1 MKEQHISVDIN
12 SYLSELTCP
21 VTVKEGNPVS
31 VLSFRNLHAG
41 TMTAIQFT
49 AKGYNSFGELVPV
62 NGEEQFLI
70 TVQDISVPQGKMV
83 RNLQAPLPQGDIRK
97 IELTEHQ
104 YSFADGTVA
113 MYEGEKWVDY
123 DVTLFDTQDA
133 EEKEQLD
140 ALKTINAQAAAK
152 PAELDGA
159 WVCLCGH
166 YNPEEKEA
174 CGRCAMTK
182 EAAFEAVTETALND
196 LMEANKVKKAQA
208 AEANKKQKKLL
219 MLLSIPAALV
229 LALIITLVGN
239 AAVLSGR
246 KTFDSAADMQK
257 AVQGRWTAVTE
268 NGKTAS
274 GRIVISENKLE
285 STAGSASAKASGS
298 AAPSSDDAGA
308 KATAKTTENAAKDT
322 KEITWKPSRGVFKA
336 DGKKYT
342 VKKNGRIKDSSGNE
356 YKKAVTSSGSGS
368 SSSGSKSS
376 SSKSGSSSSGSG
388 ILKISN
394 TKVTSNSS
402 YTICTGTLTNN
413 GKATYKFVQ
422 VKGAFQNASGKVVD
436 TDSTYAV
443 GAEGLAPGESTTFQL
458 SIKKNASATKCNVT
472 IFSFK

>member
-1 MKEQHISVDIN
+1 MKEQHMSVDIN
-12 SYLSELTCP
+12 SYIADLTCP
-21 VTVKEGNPVS
+21 VTVKEGKPV
-31 VLSFRNLHAG
+31 VALSFKSLHAG
-41 TMTAIQFT
+41 TMTAIKF
-49 AKGYNSFGELVPV
+49 AVKGYNSFGEIVPV

-70 TVQDISVPQGKMV
+70 TVQDISVPQNGMI
-83 RNLQAPLPQGDIRK
+83 RNLQVPLPQDDIRK
-97 IELTEHQ
+97 IELMEHQ
-104 YSFADGTVA
+104 YSFADGTTA

-123 DVTLFDTQDA
+123 DVELFDTQDA

-166 YNPEEKEA
+166 YNTDENNV
-174 CGRCAMTK
+174 CNRCEMTK
-182 EAAFEAVTETALND
+182 ETAFETVQEPALGA
-196 LMEANKVKKAQA
+196 LMESYKEKKAHA
-208 AEANKKQKKLL
+208 AEADKKKKKLL

-229 LALIITLVGN
+229 LALIITLAGN
-239 AAVLSGR
+239 AAVLSQR

-257 AVQGRWTAVTE
+257 ALQGRWTAVTE
-268 NGKTAS
+268 DGKTAS

-285 STAGSASAKASGS
+285 STAGSTSAKASDS
-298 AAPSSDDAGA
+298 AAPSSDDSSA
-308 KATAKTTENAAKDT
+308 KETAKTTDNAAKDT

-336 DGKKYT
+336 DGKKYI
-342 VKKNGRIKDSSGNE
+342 VEKNGRIKDSSGKE
-356 YKKAVTSSGSGS
+356 YKKAVTSSKSGS

-376 SSKSGSSSSGSG
+376 SSKSGSSSSGSS

-413 GKATYKFVQ
+413 GKSTYKFVQ
-422 VKGAFQNASGKVVD
+422 VKGAFQNSSGKVVD

-443 GAEGLAPGESTTFQL
+443 GAEGLAPGESTTFRL